1 MYAFNFKPKFGF
13 IDFKKL
19 FVAMPFHEDYEPIY
33 TALIIPSVEKAN
45 ESLAPNEQLE
55 IYRAKDKVYTRSGWL
70 DILENLYTSRIFLG
84 VLIGNN
90 ANVFYELGIAHA
102 TQQIERQ
109 LLIAEKP
116 YKARFDL
123 KDLIYIEYDLSN
135 LAVSVKE
142 LSEAIKDTLAVY
154 DINNDRQIQIAENK
168 LSYYE
173 FEVLMHYGTTRNFY
187 LQTDAPP
194 KHHDGLAYLCH
205 SGLLRLVTLPKPPKI
220 EFSFWWIDLGNAVL
234 EHLKIIDEEER
245 VRRLH

>member
-1 MYAFNFKPKFGF
+1 MYPYNFKPKFGF
-13 IDFKKL
+13 IDFKRL
-19 FVAMPFHEDYEPIY
+19 FVAMPFHEDYEQIY
-33 TALIIPSVEKAN
+33 TALIIPSVEKVN
-45 ESLAPNEQLE
+45 ESLASNEQLE

-70 DILENLYTSRIFLG
+70 DILENLYTSRILLG
-84 VLIGNN
+84 VLTGNN

-109 LLIAEKP
+109 LLIAEKG

-154 DINNDRQIQIAENK
+154 DINNDRQIQIAESK

-173 FEVLMHYGTTRNFY
+173 FEVLMDYGNRRHFY
-187 LQTDAPP
+187 LPIDAPP
-194 KHHDGLAYLCH
+194 KHYDGLAYLCH
-205 SGLLRLVTLPKPPKI
+205 SGLLRLATLPKPPKI
-220 EFSFWWIDLGNAVL
+220 EFSFWWTDLGNAVL
-234 EHLKIIDEEER
+234 KHLKIINEKER